1 VSGGE
6 AVGCAPRDGL
16 AEEVLVTGASGF
28 LGRPLVGAIAA
39 AGRSVT
45 CLSRRPVPP
54 PAVEQRGSVRWV
66 QADVRHPR
74 SYQPHLR
81 PGMTVYHL
89 AALRTGAGRHAG
101 DFEAVNVAAC
111 GELARRCLDRGIRR
125 FVLVTSAHLFGPSA
139 HGETRREADAW
150 SDAAGSLE
158 PIPDSGS
165 EPALG
170 CYERSRRAGLLAVRR
185 QAAAGL
191 DAVILCPT
199 IIFGPDHASHPNRVT
214 GELRRM
220 AAGRSPITI
229 LIAGGTATRDLV
241 YVDDVVAAALAA
253 ERLAPPGTELLL
265 GGEPTSH
272 RELLLRTLALLGRRG
287 ARLPAIS
294 MPAAAALAAA
304 RAADRLLRYDAGC
317 GHAAAVIRMLRDW
330 RFDSGRAQKL
340 LDYRPLSLDQG
351 LARTLRWLRDKDA
364 AP

>member
-1 VSGGE
+1 MSGGE
-6 AVGCAPRDGL
+6 AVGGAPRAGL

-54 PAVEQRGSVRWV
+54 PAVEQRGRVRWV
-66 QADVRHPR
+66 QADVRHPQ

-89 AALRTGAGRHAG
+89 AALRSGAGRHAG

-125 FVLVTSAHLFGPSA
+125 FVLVTSAHLFGPSQ
-139 HGETRREADAW
+139 HGETRREAGAW

-158 PIPDSGS
+158 PIPGGGR

-170 CYERSRRAGLLAVRR
+170 CYERSRQAGLLEVRR
-185 QAAAGL
+185 LAAAGL
-191 DAVILCPT
+191 DAVIVCPT
-199 IIFGPDHASHPNRVT
+199 IIFGPDHPSHPNRVT
-214 GELRRM
+214 GELRRIV
-220 AAGRSPITI
+220 AARPITV

-265 GGEPTSH
+265 GGEPASH
-272 RELLLRTLALLGRRG
+272 RELLLRTLALLGRSG

-294 MPAAAALAAA
+294 LPAAAALAAA
-304 RAADRLLRYDAGC
+304 RAADRVLRYDAGC
-317 GHAAAVIRMLRDW
+317 GYAAAVIRMLRDW

-351 LARTLRWLRDKDA
+351 LAKTLRWLRGKDA
-364 AP
+364 AL